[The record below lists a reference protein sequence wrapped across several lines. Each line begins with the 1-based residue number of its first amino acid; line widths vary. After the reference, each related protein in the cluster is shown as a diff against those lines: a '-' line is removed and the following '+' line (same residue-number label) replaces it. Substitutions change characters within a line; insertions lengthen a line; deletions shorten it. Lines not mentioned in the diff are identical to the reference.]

1 MRPTLKIFT
10 LIRRQ
15 LSLLYKSS
23 LIISLMGSAIKIEKQ
38 QSDFYMVSTSTSK
51 IGIRSVLLKR
61 IGQSLNQND
70 STRITNVTF
79 GRSFIISIVIVDILK
94 TVKQARLENLYD
106 FFNFPV
112 KFNALLDLSYKDF
125 IILSMYS
132 KKNEKTSK

>member
-1 MRPTLKIFT
+1 
-10 LIRRQ
+10 
-15 LSLLYKSS
+15 
-23 LIISLMGSAIKIEKQ
+23 MGSAIKIEKQ